1 MYLHSVSVRAK
12 RLEAVWDHLCEP
24 KASALGVFAYRASPS
39 AASGRSGVACI
50 LQGNVAPERE
60 KRQGGS
66 ELKRG
71 QGMGKVREKFNGF
84 VCVCGGGDW
93 ISTAEYVT
101 PRAFLPQSFFFSFL
115 NFHSC
120 PVSSC
125 MGWCW
130 EELQECFWGF
140 PNFAPMQCTDT
151 HLYTLFHTP
160 DRQLKACRHA
170 R

>member
-39 AASGRSGVACI
+39 AASGRCGVACI

-71 QGMGKVREKFNGF
+71 QGMGKVREKFNGW
-84 VCVCGGGDW
+84 GG
-93 ISTAEYVT
+93 IESQPQNMSHHELSSLTFF
-101 PRAFLPQSFFFSFL
+101 FLFKFPFLSSFFLHRVVLRGITGMFLGFSQL
-115 NFHSC
+115 CSDAVYGH
-120 PVSSC
+120 
-125 MGWCW
+125 
-130 EELQECFWGF
+130 
-140 PNFAPMQCTDT
+140 
-151 HLYTLFHTP
+151 TLVHTLSHP
-160 DRQLKACRHA
+160 R
-170 R
+170 

>member
-84 VCVCGGGDW
+84 VCVCGGG
-93 ISTAEYVT
+93 IESQPQNMSHHELSSLT
-101 PRAFLPQSFFFSFL
+101 PFFSFL